1 MIPNHLST
9 PELDRLFTE
18 LQDERQCKRGA
29 DGFER
34 PLYVSPLKWSEVRA
48 VVAELIVRRKRD
60 KGA

>member
-9 PELDRLFTE
+9 TELDSLFTE
-18 LQDERQCKRGA
+18 LQDERQCKRGV

-34 PLYVSPLKWSEVRA
+34 PLYVSPMKWAEVRS
-48 VVAELIVRRKRD
+48 VVAELIARRKRD